1 MNIKHRITDFKVVEM
16 IEKTKKKRKTK
27 KPKLLAVSNKGK
39 SSENTATVSSKAQ
52 TENILGH
59 TIPLKTVFPSSKSR
73 PQTDP
78 QPEQKVIPLSSN
90 TPSSSELDKE
100 TSEVVKVGIAK
111 NFAVKDPDLLKII
124 DQGNYAIDNLIDHLS
139 PDTLNCT
146 PIKQIPPSTKPLV
159 TQEQQITEST
169 SAMITE
175 TTTSETIDHQNH
187 LQKLTNH
194 QHHHQNILCHN

>member
-1 MNIKHRITDFKVVEM
+1 LKRRRRRGRLKSQIK
-16 IEKTKKKRKTK
+16 
-27 KPKLLAVSNKGK
+27 LSAVSNKGK

-111 NFAVKDPDLLKII
+111 NFAVKDPGLLKII